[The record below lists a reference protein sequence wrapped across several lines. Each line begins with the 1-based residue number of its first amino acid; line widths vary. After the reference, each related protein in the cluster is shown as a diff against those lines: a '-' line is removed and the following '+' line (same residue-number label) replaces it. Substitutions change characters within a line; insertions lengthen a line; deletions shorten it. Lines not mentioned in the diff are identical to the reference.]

1 MRFSYV
7 STYLALACIT
17 GVLAL
22 PVHERESLSTVQS
35 GDAST
40 HSVASLSSTETP
52 TTSPSPRLA
61 KRVINTTASSAAD
74 HARELARH
82 TAEQKENDSAAT
94 KHHKESVSA
103 NEKYAA
109 EYAKGQAAD
118 KGKLK
123 QHLDAQ
129 KHHLQME
136 QHHQAMAEANKG
148 AIQYH
153 TAKGHTANYLEKN
166 PTEPADPAAAMN
178 RHLLLEANE
187 ISARAGL
194 EQHNTQAGRAAD
206 ILRGQL

>member
-22 PVHERESLSTVQS
+22 PVPERESLSTIQS

-40 HSVASLSSTETP
+40 HPVASLSSTDTT

-61 KRVINTTASSAAD
+61 KRVINTTASSEAD

-82 TAEQKENDSAAT
+82 TDEREANLSAAT
-94 KHHKESVSA
+94 KYHKETMSA
-103 NEKYAA
+103 NKKYAA

-129 KHHLQME
+129 QHNFLME
-136 QHHQAMAEANKG
+136 QHHQAMAEANEG
-148 AIQYH
+148 AMQYH
-153 TAKGHTANYLEKN
+153 TAKGETAKYLREN
-166 PTEPADPAAAMN
+166 PTEPTDRAAATN
-178 RHLLLEANE
+178 RHVLLGANE
-187 ISARAGL
+187 ERAREGL
-194 EQHNTQAGRAAD
+194 EKHNTQAGRAAD
-206 ILRGQL
+206 ILSGQL